1 MVHRR
6 EKSADR
12 VARGGAPHRRVAV
25 RGRAPYLGPGNAI
38 FRDALAA
45 SLPSRSLPGFDIKL
59 LSKAPCQGVFEASDM
74 KRNGLILW
82 MFLAH
87 VGVRGDFLP

>member
-6 EKSADR
+6 AAWADR
-12 VARGGAPHRRVAV
+12 VASGGAPHRRAAL

-45 SLPSRSLPGFDIKL
+45 SLPSRDLPGFGVKL
-59 LSKAPCQGVFEASDM
+59 LSKPPCQGVFEASHA
-74 KRNGLILW
+74 KRNGLI
-82 MFLAH
+82 
-87 VGVRGDFLP
+87 